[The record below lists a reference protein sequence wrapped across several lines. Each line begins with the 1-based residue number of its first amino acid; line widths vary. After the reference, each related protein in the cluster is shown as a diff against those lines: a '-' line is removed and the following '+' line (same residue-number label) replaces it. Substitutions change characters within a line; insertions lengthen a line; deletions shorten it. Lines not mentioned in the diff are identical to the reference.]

1 MRETDLY
8 PAIKAFLEARG
19 FEVKAE
25 VNGCDVV
32 ARCGDDAPVIVEL
45 KLGFTLQL
53 IYQAIDRLALADHVY
68 IAVAR
73 AKRGLPSEAAKLCR
87 RLGLGL
93 IVVAASGS
101 IEVLAEPA
109 PYAPRKSV
117 KRGQRLL
124 KEFTKRK
131 GDPNLGGSGGT
142 KLMTAYKQ
150 DALRCLTHLSTH
162 GPSKLAAL
170 RTATKV
176 ERAANIMR
184 DNYYGWFGRAG
195 RGVYELT
202 SEGQAATKSFA
213 THISALT

>member
-8 PAIKAFLEARG
+8 PAIKSFLEARG

-32 ARCGDDAPVIVEL
+32 AKRGDEALVIVEL
-45 KLGFTLQL
+45 KIGFTLQL

-73 AKRGLPSEAAKLCR
+73 AKRGLPIEAVKLCR

-101 IEVLAEPA
+101 VEVLAEHA
-109 PYAPRKSV
+109 PYAPRKSL

-170 RTATKV
+170 RDATKV

-195 RGVYELT
+195 RGIYELT

>member
-8 PAIKAFLEARG
+8 PHIKSFLEARG
-19 FEVKAE
+19 FMVKAE

-32 ARCGDDAPVIVEL
+32 ARRGNEAPVIVEL
-45 KLGFTLQL
+45 KLSFTLQL

-68 IAVAR
+68 IAVAQ
-73 AKRGLPSEAAKLCR
+73 AKRGLPVEAVKLCR

-101 IEVLAEPA
+101 IEVLAEPTL
-109 PYAPRKSV
+109 YVPRKSV
-117 KRGQRLL
+117 KRQQRLL
-124 KEFTKRK
+124 KEFTKRR
-131 GDPNLGGSGGT
+131 GDPNLGGSGRT

-150 DALRCLTHLSTH
+150 DALRCLRHLSTH

-170 RTATKV
+170 REATKV
-176 ERAANIMR
+176 DRAANIMR
-184 DNYYGWFGRAG
+184 DNYYGWFGRTG
-195 RGVYELT
+195 RGVYEIT

-213 THISALT
+213 KHISALT

>member
-8 PAIKAFLEARG
+8 PAVKSFLEARG

-32 ARCGDDAPVIVEL
+32 ARRGEDAPVIVEL

-73 AKRGLPSEAAKLCR
+73 AKRGLPSEAVKLCR

-117 KRGQRLL
+117 KRRQRLL

-170 RTATKV
+170 RDATKV

-202 SEGQAATKSFA
+202 GEGQAATKSFA
-213 THISALT
+213 IHISALT

>member
-8 PAIKAFLEARG
+8 PAVKSFLEARG

-32 ARCGDDAPVIVEL
+32 ARREGDAPVIVEL

-53 IYQAIDRLALADHVY
+53 IYQALDRLALADHVY

-73 AKRGLPSEAAKLCR
+73 AKRGLPAEAVKLCR

-150 DALRCLTHLSTH
+150 DALRCLMHLSTH

-195 RGVYELT
+195 RGIYELT

>member
-8 PAIKAFLEARG
+8 PAVKSFLEARG

-32 ARCGDDAPVIVEL
+32 ARREGDAPVIVEL

-53 IYQAIDRLALADHVY
+53 VYQAVDRLALADHVY
-68 IAVAR
+68 IAVAK
-73 AKRGLPSEAAKLCR
+73 AKRGLPVEAVKLCR

>member
-8 PAIKAFLEARG
+8 PYIKAFLEARG

-25 VNGCDVV
+25 VNGCDVA
-32 ARCGDDAPVIVEL
+32 ARRGDEAPVIVEL
-45 KLGFTLQL
+45 KLVFSLQL
-53 IYQAIDRLALADHVY
+53 IYQAIDRLSLADHVY

-73 AKRGLPSEAAKLCR
+73 AKRGLPSEAVKLCR
-87 RLGLGL
+87 RLRLGL

-109 PYAPRKSV
+109 LYVPRKSV
-117 KRGQRLL
+117 KRQQRLL
-124 KEFTKRK
+124 KEFALRK
-131 GDPNLGGSGGT
+131 GDPNLGGSGRT

-150 DALRCLTHLSTH
+150 DALRCLAHLSKQ
-162 GPSKLAAL
+162 GPSTLAAL

-176 ERAANIMR
+176 DRTANIMR

-195 RGVYELT
+195 RGIYELT
-202 SEGQAATKSFA
+202 SEGQTATKSFA
-213 THISALT
+213 KHISALT

>member
-8 PAIKAFLEARG
+8 PAVKSFLEARG

-25 VNGCDVV
+25 VNGSDVV
-32 ARCGDDAPVIVEL
+32 AKRGNDAPVIVEL
-45 KLGFTLQL
+45 KLKFTLQL
-53 IYQAIDRLALADHVY
+53 IYQAIDRLSLTDRVY

-73 AKRGLPSEAAKLCR
+73 AKRGLPSEAVKLCR

-109 PYAPRKSV
+109 LYAPRKSV
-117 KRGQRLL
+117 KRAQQLL
-124 KEFTKRK
+124 KEFARRQ
-131 GDPNLGGSGGT
+131 GDPNLGGSGRT

-150 DALRCLTHLSTH
+150 DALRCLTHLSSH

-170 RTATKV
+170 REATKV
-176 ERAANIMR
+176 DRAANIMR
-184 DNYYGWFGRAG
+184 DNYYGWFGRTG
-195 RGVYELT
+195 RGVYEIT
-202 SEGQAATKSFA
+202 SEGQVATKSFA
-213 THISALT
+213 KHISALT